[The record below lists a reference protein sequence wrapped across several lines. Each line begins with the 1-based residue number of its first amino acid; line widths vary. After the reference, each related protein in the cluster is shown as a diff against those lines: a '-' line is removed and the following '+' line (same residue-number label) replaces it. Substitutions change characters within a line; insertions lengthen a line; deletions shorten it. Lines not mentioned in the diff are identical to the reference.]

1 MRAKNFW
8 GRSVE
13 TCKDAEEIVRQYE
26 DDHYEITQDIEEH
39 ANSNGTTT
47 SQAQNH
53 ENSAHA
59 TSQQHMN
66 SNETTNENYTPLIL
80 YAAPPEAI
88 TVKHRVSD
96 EDEIAKLNP
105 ILVVEYVNNS
115 TDEVLLCKLSVVCD
129 VYWAA
134 DLKVSTHYVTY
145 SY

>member
-8 GRSVE
+8 GHSVE
-13 TCKDAEEIVRQYE
+13 TCKDAEKIVRQQE
-26 DDHYEITQDIEEH
+26 DNHYEITQDLEEH

-88 TVKHRVSD
+88 
-96 EDEIAKLNP
+96 IAKLNP

-129 VYWAA
+129 VY
-134 DLKVSTHYVTY
+134 
-145 SY
+145 